1 MEEIADTPAP
11 TAELTALHERF
22 REVKH
27 SVNNSLAVVMALAE
41 LAQRNPAHYEKLTK
55 AVATRGPEIVQL
67 LQGFQGEILARI
79 DPAKA
84 AAQAAAPTSAVFR

>member
-1 MEEIADTPAP
+1 MDDNTTPAAP
-11 TAELTALHERF
+11 SADLTALHERF

-27 SVNNSLAVVMALAE
+27 SINNSLAVVMALAE

-67 LQGFQGEILARI
+67 LQSFQSEILAKI

-84 AAQAAAPTSAVFR
+84 AAAAAMPTSGVFR

>member
-1 MEEIADTPAP
+1 MDANATSETLSADLA
-11 TAELTALHERF
+11 ALHERF

-27 SVNNSLAVVMALAE
+27 SINNSLAVVMALAE

-67 LQGFQGEILARI
+67 LQTFQGELMAKM
-79 DPAKA
+79 DPAA
-84 AAQAAAPTSAVFR
+84 AAMRSAMPSSGVFR